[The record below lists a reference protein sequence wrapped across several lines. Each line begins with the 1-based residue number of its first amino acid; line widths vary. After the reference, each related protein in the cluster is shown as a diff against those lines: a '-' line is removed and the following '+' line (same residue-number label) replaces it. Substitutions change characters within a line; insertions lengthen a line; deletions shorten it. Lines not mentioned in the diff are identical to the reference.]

1 MLHLIHP
8 AFVHFSIALLVLGG
22 VAEAAGLFATR
33 ESLCRFGGTLVVLGT
48 LSLVPTIVTGF
59 LAANTVTPA
68 AAATGLLG
76 SHERNGLLL
85 LGCFVALQFWK
96 AWHRGQ
102 LPENQRRAYAALLL
116 LGVLL
121 ATYSAW
127 LGGQLVY
134 RYGVGV
140 LG

>member
-8 AFVHFSIALLVLGG
+8 AFVHFSIALLILGG
-22 VAEAAGLFATR
+22 VIEAAGLFASR
-33 ESLCRFGGTLVVLGT
+33 EPLARFGGTLLVLGT

-59 LAANTVTPA
+59 LAANTVTPGDG
-68 AAATGLLG
+68 ATGLLG

-96 AWHRGQ
+96 AWYRGQ
-102 LPENQRRAYAALLL
+102 LPASQRRLYAVLLL
-116 LGVLL
+116 VGVLL
-121 ATYSAW
+121 VGYSAW

-134 RYGVGV
+134 LHGVGV